1 MNLKS
6 TELKLILNYLPFKE
20 FKIFIETGSL
30 FGDTIADI
38 KNFGFDEIHS
48 IELSEPH
55 YQHCKNLFKNE
66 KNIIFLHLGDS
77 SDVFKDLLPKINL
90 PSIFFLDAHYSS
102 GDTAKGIKD
111 VPLLEELELINNF
124 NYRSL
129 LIIDDVRLFETNIT
143 EDWSQITE
151 NKIINILKDRIKY
164 KTVNNDRLIILI

>member
-1 MNLKS
+1 MNLKLI
-6 TELKLILNYLPFKE
+6 ELKSILNYLSFKE

-66 KNIIFLHLGDS
+66 KNIFLHLGDS
-77 SDVFKDLLPKINL
+77 SDVLKNLLPKL
-90 PSIFFLDAHYSS
+90 TAPSVFFLDAHYSS

-111 VPLLEELELINNF
+111 VPLLEELETIKNF